1 MVCYKSIDGIP
12 FALQPFDLHVERLQ
26 VCVGEVA
33 CAACDIV
40 QDQGGVVVGPGSV
53 G

>member
-1 MVCYKSIDGIP
+1 MICYKSVDGIP

-26 VCVGEVA
+26 VCVREVA
-33 CAACDIV
+33 CTAGDIV
-40 QDQGGVVVGPGSV
+40 QDQGGVVVGSGGV